1 MKKCKSTQGI
11 LMHSYKRVL
20 LYVQKFM
27 QKLLL
32 VFVDYWC
39 TFYAILL
46 PSKCCINNSSFN
58 FRLGEVCSH
67 VAAIL
72 FKIEASVRLG
82 YNKVACTSMPCLW
95 NQNFTKKVN
104 LNWNSFIF
112 VLNFCRIMI
121 ILLIYISFS
130 KILIVKF
137 FKCVYMHM
145 LK

>member
-1 MKKCKSTQGI
+1 MS
-11 LMHSYKRVL
+11 SY
-20 LYVQKFM
+20 
-27 QKLLL
+27 
-32 VFVDYWC
+32 C
-39 TFYAILL
+39 
-46 PSKCCINNSSFN
+46 PSKCCIKNSSFN

-104 LNWNSFIF
+104 LNWYSFIF

-121 ILLIYISFS
+121 ILLIISFFLNLDCEVPQMCIHAYV
-130 KILIVKF
+130 KI
-137 FKCVYMHM
+137 VY
-145 LK
+145 